1 MKIWEVKMYCGI
13 CSCQI
18 WELGQPVPWVLVS
31 LIGWLQWAL
40 VSLEGNLPIPGIPL
54 LLENWKYMISIRCT
68 SLSHNQEVRNH
79 KPNCK
84 TIFNN
89 KCFQSCYI
97 NEVMNAGC
105 VSGVSGIRA
114 WALIVLFFSLQM
126 MALPLNSKL

>member
-18 WELGQPVPWVLVS
+18 WELGQPVPLVLVS

-54 LLENWKYMISIRCT
+54 LLENWKYMISIRFT

-79 KPNCK
+79 KPNWK

-89 KCFQSCYI
+89 KCFQSC
-97 NEVMNAGC
+97 VTLMKSWMQD
-105 VSGVSGIRA
+105 VSQECRA
-114 WALIVLFFSLQM
+114 SELELWLFYSSLFRWWHF
-126 MALPLNSKL
+126 L